1 MGKLTISMAIFNS
14 YVNHY
19 QRVSAPKKTPTRVCP
34 LLSSQAIKKELADM
48 HATAHR
54 DTDRRG
60 KKLADLHSDIEH
72 VHKTASSGGDISC
85 LLQFNLLQLRTSE
98 IFPGW
103 WMPWN
108 AWFKHVQTSVFPHA
122 AWGDFEVFRNPFW
135 WHKRPIKQQF
145 TSFFLRTHCG
155 NCAGRITSVSPTC
168 WFWNRPVVLFH
179 VRCRVPRIV
188 PMSSP
193 LNTSHPGSTS
203 LPLGQLSPCLKN
215 PAFML

>member
-1 MGKLTISMAIFNS
+1 
-14 YVNHY
+14 
-19 QRVSAPKKTPTRVCP
+19 
-34 LLSSQAIKKELADM
+34 M

-85 LLQFNLLQLRTSE
+85 LLQWKTCFSWGLLKFFGDDGCPGMPGSNFR
-98 IFPGW
+98 FPPCSMRRFW
-103 WMPWN
+103 SLPKSFLMAQAAN
-108 AWFKHVQTSVFPHA
+108 KAAVYSVY
-122 AWGDFEVFRNPFW
+122 
-135 WHKRPIKQQF
+135 I
-145 TSFFLRTHCG
+145 FFLRTYCG

-193 LNTSHPGSTS
+193 INTSYPGSTS
-203 LPLGQLSPCLKN
+203 LPLGQLSPCLRN
-215 PAFML
+215 PAFIL